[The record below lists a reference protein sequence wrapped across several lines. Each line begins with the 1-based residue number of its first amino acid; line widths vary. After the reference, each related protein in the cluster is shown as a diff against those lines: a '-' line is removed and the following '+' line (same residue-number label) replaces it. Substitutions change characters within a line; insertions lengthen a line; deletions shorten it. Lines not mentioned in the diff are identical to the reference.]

1 MAAVLMIY
9 FGVKPTQAFRQLSIV
24 RGVEVPET
32 DEQRKWAER
41 FAEES
46 AMVLT

>member
-1 MAAVLMIY
+1 
-9 FGVKPTQAFRQLSIV
+9 LSDV

-32 DEQRKWAER
+32 DEQRRWAEK

-46 AMVLT
+46 AMVLS